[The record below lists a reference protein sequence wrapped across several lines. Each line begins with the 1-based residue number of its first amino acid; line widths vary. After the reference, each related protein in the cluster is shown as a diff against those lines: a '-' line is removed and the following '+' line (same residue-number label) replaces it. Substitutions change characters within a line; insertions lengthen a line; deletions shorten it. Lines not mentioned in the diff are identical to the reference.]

1 MVSILKRATLLLL
14 AVFALVSCQEKGN
27 PNFEY
32 IPFKREYNDNWG
44 LIGIDGKILFEN
56 KYSSCPSPAYNGV
69 FMLKGEDGY
78 EFYTAEKEPKKVAG
92 PFKRA
97 CPFTDVVTP
106 VVTKEGELQIIDRKG
121 KVVKVL
127 DEIDGKEVRYVH
139 NFKYGRAPFELKGG
153 GCGFLDTDGDVCV
166 PPVYGFRTK
175 VLDNGNLEAVTGGF
189 TGGYITLVLDND
201 GEVIDSLKGTSKAD
215 LFDGKYFVTGS
226 YNSNGVLDIH
236 GNEII
241 PSEKSRTVE
250 DMYDDHFVLKG
261 WMEMSLV
268 NNQGET
274 LLKSDYWDMKIVG
287 KDRLLVGVKGQ
298 GAALTDYTGKEL
310 TDPIFSIEK
319 SSRYYDGKVMPVKS
333 NEDFRWIFV
342 DKEGEPIDNESY
354 KVLDFYDEGYSARA
368 FFVYP

>member
-14 AVFALVSCQEKGN
+14 AVFALVSCQEKGS

-56 KYSSCPSPAYNGV
+56 KYSSCPSPVYNGI

-106 VVTKEGELQIIDRKG
+106 VVTKEGDLQIIDRKG

-127 DEIDGKEVRYVH
+127 NEIDGKDVRYIH
-139 NFKYGRAPFELKGG
+139 NFKYGRAPFQLEEGG
-153 GCGFLDTDGDVCV
+153 WGFLDTDGDVCL
-166 PPVYGFRTK
+166 PPVYGFRTR
-175 VLDNGNLEAVTGGF
+175 VLDNGNLEAITGGF
-189 TGGYITLVLDND
+189 TGGYITIVLDND
-201 GEVIDSLKGTSKAD
+201 GEVIDSLKGVSKSVF
-215 LFDGKYFVTGS
+215 FDGKYFVTEGYYS
-226 YNSNGVLDIH
+226 DGVIDIH

-241 PSEKSRTVE
+241 PAEKSRIVT
-250 DMYDDHFVLKG
+250 DMFDGNFVLRAY
-261 WMEMSLV
+261 MNVSLM
-268 NNQGET
+268 NAQGET
-274 LLKSDYWDMKIVG
+274 ILQSDYWGMKIVD
-287 KDRLLVGVKGQ
+287 KDRLLLGLKGQ
-298 GAALTDYTGKEL
+298 GAVLADYTGKEL
-310 TDPIFSIEK
+310 TEPIFRIEK
-319 SSRYYDGKVMPVKS
+319 MSRYYDGKVMPVQRD
-333 NEDFRWIFV
+333 DFRWIFI
-342 DKEGEPIDNESY
+342 DKEGKPINDESY
-354 KVLDFYDEGYSARA
+354 KVLDFYNEGYNARN